1 MRFEIKIE
9 YLSDVLTFSNIR
21 KVSDSILT
29 KLPPTLAAE
38 NKVSLPN
45 KPLYLRDQ
53 AQSLLMPSSKPQFLA
68 SMWNYL
74 NQLIK
79 SFLRKPGSPHPL
91 ITTEPP
97 SHCLCLST
105 VPKFSPVWPCT
116 MCGVLLPTWQ
126 KVCQVFLSLCDY
138 ELWFISSV
146 QWQAIFVQ
154 AFHIT

>member
-9 YLSDVLTFSNIR
+9 YLSDVLTFGNIR
-21 KVSDSILT
+21 KVSDSIL
-29 KLPPTLAAE
+29 KKFPPTLAAE
-38 NKVSLPN
+38 DKVFLPN

-68 SMWNYL
+68 GMWNYL

-91 ITTEPP
+91 FTTEPP
-97 SHCLCLST
+97 SHCLCLSR

-116 MCGVLLPTWQ
+116 LCSILFRTWQ
-126 KVCQVFLSLCDY
+126 ESAKSL
-138 ELWFISSV
+138 
-146 QWQAIFVQ
+146 
-154 AFHIT
+154 